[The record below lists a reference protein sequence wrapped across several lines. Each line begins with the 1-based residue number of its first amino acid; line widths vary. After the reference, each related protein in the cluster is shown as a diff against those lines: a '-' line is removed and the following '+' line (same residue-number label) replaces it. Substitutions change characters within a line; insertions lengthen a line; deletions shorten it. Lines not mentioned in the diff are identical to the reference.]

1 MDLVILIPNGNTE
14 YIVTLEIEM
23 TPKEVMEKTFDCFAT
38 GDMETFKTLHTDDVV
53 VTMNGAH
60 SLSGT
65 YNGFADF
72 MGNMIAKIP
81 STFPENFSVTP
92 EKMIADGNNVFTH
105 AIAKGDGLDAYFG
118 FRVEVEGDAI
128 KRLWIYADSQKLANS
143 FQTS

>member
-1 MDLVILIPNGNTE
+1 LDLVILIPNGNTDHT
-14 YIVTLEIEM
+14 VTLEIEM
-23 TPKEVMEKTFDCFAT
+23 TPKEIMEKTFDCFAT

-92 EKMIADGNNVFTH
+92 EK
-105 AIAKGDGLDAYFG
+105 
-118 FRVEVEGDAI
+118 
-128 KRLWIYADSQKLANS
+128 
-143 FQTS
+143 